1 MNQDEVI
8 GHLLETYNAA
18 VGSHYQVTSRPDVDN
33 RDSADIDAIA
43 NSPGFEQLAIEHTRI
58 QSLENQNR
66 DSAWFMRGLGD
77 LGRELD
83 GAFPFRLDLVLPYR
97 NVEPGQDWPA
107 IKASVKTWLL
117 ANAQNLS
124 YGRTTHEAEGVP
136 FQIITGKHASDRHR
150 VFLMR
155 HEPDGNIDDLVLIEM
170 QRSLDHKYGKLG
182 EYRAR
187 GDTAVLVLE
196 SEDIALVSEA
206 SLYKAFLQA
215 TQVRPRPNLDQVW
228 IASTFRE
235 DCSVYCFVG
244 PAEVMKGANPE
255 NFCFG
260 PQYAAEWLRS
270 TTNVTA

>member
-8 GHLLETYNAA
+8 GHLLRTYNAA
-18 VGSHYQVTSRPDVDN
+18 VGSRYQVTNRPDVDN
-33 RDSADIDAIA
+33 RDSTDIDAIA
-43 NSPGFEQLAIEHTRI
+43 NSRGFERLAIEHTRI

-66 DSAWFMRGLGD
+66 DSAWFMKGLGE

-107 IKASVKTWLL
+107 IKALVKSWLL
-117 ANAQNLS
+117 TNAQNLP
-124 YGRTTHEAEGVP
+124 YGRTTHEVEGVP
-136 FQIITGKHASDRHR
+136 FPMTTGKHASDRHR

-155 HEPDGNIDDLVLIEM
+155 HAPDGNIDDLVLVEM
-170 QRSLDHKYGKLG
+170 QKSLEHKYAKLG
-182 EYRAR
+182 EYRSR
-187 GDTAVLVLE
+187 GNIAVLLLE
-196 SEDIALVSEA
+196 SEDVALVSEA
-206 SLYKAFLQA
+206 SLYRAFLQA
-215 TQVRPRPNLDQVW
+215 TQVLPRPNLDQVW
-228 IASTFRE
+228 IASTFLG

-244 PAEVMKGANPE
+244 PAEVMKAANPE